1 MANSGMQLLGFTL
14 AFFGFIGMIVSTV
27 MAEWKIS
34 SYAGDNIITAQAVYE
49 GLWMSC
55 VSQSTG
61 QIQCKVYD
69 SMLQLPGM
77 VVATRGLM
85 VGAIFLCGLAILVSM
100 VGLKCMVCLAEQPDA
115 KGKVAM
121 TGGIVFI
128 IAGLCALVGT
138 SWYGSR
144 IAKEFYDPFTPT
156 NSRYEFGKA
165 LFIGWASASLTIIGG
180 SILSC
185 SCPGKASGTSPRY
198 PATRSTAPPGKDYV

>member
-14 AFFGFIGMIVSTV
+14 AFFGFIGLIVATV

-34 SYAGDNIITAQAVYE
+34 SYAGDNIITSQAVYE

-69 SMLQLPGM
+69 SMLQLQGM
-77 VVATRGLM
+77 IVGTRGLM
-85 VGAIFLCGLAILVSM
+85 VGAIFLCGIAVLVSM
-100 VGLKCMVCLAEQPDA
+100 VGLKCMVCLAEQPET

-121 TGGIVFI
+121 AGGIVFI

-138 SWYGSR
+138 SWYGNQ
-144 IAKEFYDPFTPT
+144 IAMNFYNPLTPT

-165 LFIGWASASLTIIGG
+165 LYVGWAAASLTIIGG
-180 SILSC
+180 ALLAC
-185 SCPGKASGTSPRY
+185 NCAAKGSGTSPRY
-198 PATRSTAPPGKDYV
+198 PATRSSAPPGKDYV